1 MASKK
6 HWLEE
11 TLERGGIEVLVYNGN
26 LDVIVNV
33 AGTNRVI
40 NSLQWSGKGEFVKS
54 ERKNYWVWNP
64 ESNRGELGNTG
75 PNLFICKSQRFYYCI
90 YNKCIS

>member
-11 TLERGGIEVLVYNGN
+11 TLGRGGIEVLVYNGN

-33 AGTNRVI
+33 AGTSRVI
-40 NSLQWSGKGEFVKS
+40 NS
-54 ERKNYWVWNP
+54 
-64 ESNRGELGNTG
+64 
-75 PNLFICKSQRFYYCI
+75 
-90 YNKCIS
+90 